1 MVCANSPNCFCARTR
16 ADTCN
21 QAAAFAVR
29 QILMGE
35 EAMQRAAF
43 SMVGKRTRPSK
54 DFCRFPRIIN
64 GKMHY
69 FTLKQYRRQRDKA
82 FRVKPWPKY
91 PMLAKA
97 RENALGRKRCAKE
110 LIDWKVDQLEQDW
123 AYWLAEEIV
132 MWEPQVGEGL
142 HWKPVESS

>member
-1 MVCANSPNCFCARTR
+1 MVCANSPNCFCACTR

-35 EAMQRAAF
+35 EVMQRAAF
-43 SMVGKRTRPSK
+43 SIVGKRARPSK

-69 FTLKQYRRQRDKA
+69 FTLKQYR
-82 FRVKPWPKY
+82 
-91 PMLAKA
+91 
-97 RENALGRKRCAKE
+97 
-110 LIDWKVDQLEQDW
+110 
-123 AYWLAEEIV
+123 
-132 MWEPQVGEGL
+132 
-142 HWKPVESS
+142 